1 MTRTKKQ
8 VTQVTPQANISKEEL
23 TTEQVWN
30 VLEFAKSYTS
40 GMMGGQG
47 IFTPDLLSSRMKDI
61 SFSPMELSENEI
73 VEALKNPKNNEAT
86 IRSIVEYLEITSMSF
101 RRIVSYQHSQLA
113 FDLTWTVDAEQK
125 DYSKSTFKKE
135 QKQIYDFIDNF
146 NYKSDFRIALK
157 QMLRNEVFICTPRQQ
172 GKKLVLQELPIDRC
186 KITGRW
192 DYGLLIDFDFTYFLQ
207 PGVSLDMYHPWF
219 KQRFY
224 EVFNGDYKK
233 YDPSLPINRRGENQF
248 AMWVSVEPQYAWCFK
263 FDPSIVTQI
272 PYYSSLVPEFMSQ
285 AYVRSLQKSQ
295 YTLSASKILFGAVPL
310 LKDQKTTLKDAL
322 AISPEVAGKFLAL
335 VKSAL
340 GDAIKVATAPMEDAD
355 LFSVDSDND
364 QYSSYLQTAV
374 SSSGVNTPLVF
385 SGKQKANALESQLSW
400 FSDYLIMDKVYPQ
413 FNNFMN
419 FFGNKVVSNYKWSF
433 EFEGSDYYLDR
444 DRRLDDALSL
454 ADRGIVLPQKISAA
468 IGMPYHKMLR
478 MLDESDATGFVD
490 RLKPIQMASQM
501 SAEAQEKGRPQ
512 KKNSELSDSG
522 METRDSGSNLE
533 KGGNV

>member
-1 MTRTKKQ
+1 MRNSKKTS
-8 VTQVTPQANISKEEL
+8 VVKKVNEEIDIQ
-23 TTEQVWN
+23 TTWDM
-30 VLEFAKSYTS
+30 LEFAKSYTS
-40 GMMGGQG
+40 GIMGGQG
-47 IFTPDLLSSRMKDI
+47 VFTPDLLNSRMKDI
-61 SFSPMELSENEI
+61 SFNPQELSENDI
-73 VEALKNPKNNEAT
+73 VEALKNPKNNEST
-86 IRSIVEYLEITSMSF
+86 LRSIVEYLEIASMPF
-101 RRIVSYQHSQLA
+101 RRIMSYQHSQLA
-113 FDLTWTVDAEQK
+113 FDLTWTVDVEQK
-125 DYSKSTFKKE
+125 DYKKDAFKKQ
-135 QKQIYDFIDNF
+135 QKQIYDFVDNF
-146 NYKSDFRIALK
+146 DYKGQFRIALK
-157 QMLRNEVFICTPRQQ
+157 QMLRNEVFICSPRQQ
-172 GKKLVLQELPIDRC
+172 GTKLVLQELPIDRC
-186 KITGRW
+186 RITGRW

-219 KQRFY
+219 KKRFY
-224 EVFNGDYKK
+224 EVFNGDYKR

-248 AMWVSVEPQYAWCFK
+248 AMWVAVEPQYAWCFK

-285 AYVRSLQKSQ
+285 AYVRALQKSQ
-295 YTLSASKILFGAVPL
+295 YTASSAKVLFGAVPL

-340 GDAIKVATAPMEDAD
+340 GDAIKVATAPMEDTE

-444 DRRLDDALSL
+444 DRRLGDAMTL
-454 ADRGIVLPQKISAA
+454 AGIGIVLPQKISAA

-478 MLDESDATGFVD
+478 MLDESDASGFVD

-501 SAEAQEKGRPQ
+501 SAEAQSEGKGRP
-512 KKNSELSDSG
+512 KTDDSKLSDGGSS
-522 METRDSGSNLE
+522 TRDT
-533 KGGNV
+533 GGNIGRGGKV